1 MKRLTNLCFA
11 VSLMFAAPA
20 LLACDYPS
28 RVTVPNGGSATRD
41 EMIAGQR
48 AVKEYVTAMETYLE
62 CIVAEEKAARAAM
75 EELTSEDEQL
85 REDMLN
91 KKYNA
96 AVEEME
102 KLAADFNGEVREFK
116 NRED

>member
-1 MKRLTNLCFA
+1 MKTFTTCCFA
-11 VSLMFAAPA
+11 FTFLFAAPA
-20 LLACDYPS
+20 ILACDYPS
-28 RVTVPNGGSATRD
+28 RVKVPNGSSATRD

-48 AVKEYVTAMETYLE
+48 NIKEYVAAMEAYLE
-62 CIVAEEKAARAAM
+62 CIVAEEKSARAAL
-75 EELTSEDEQL
+75 EEISSEDEQL

-116 NRED
+116 ERKD

>member
-1 MKRLTNLCFA
+1 MKIMTSFCSGILLTL
-11 VSLMFAAPA
+11 AAPV

-28 RVTVPNGGSATRD
+28 RVDIPNGNSATRE
-41 EMIAGQR
+41 EMIDGQR
-48 AVKEYVTAMETYLE
+48 NVKEYVTAMEAYLE
-62 CIVAEEKAARAAM
+62 CIVAAEKAARAAM
-75 EELTSEDEQL
+75 EELSSEDEQL

-102 KLAADFNGEVREFK
+102 KLAAQFNTEVRTFK
-116 NRED
+116 EQGQ

>member
-1 MKRLTNLCFA
+1 MKNITSLCCA
-11 VSLMFAAPA
+11 VSFLFAAPA

-41 EMIAGQR
+41 DMIAGQR
-48 AVKEYVTAMETYLE
+48 EVKEYVAAMEAYLE
-62 CIVAEEKAARAAM
+62 CIVAEEKAARSAM
-75 EELTSEDEQL
+75 ENLSSEDEQL

-102 KLAADFNGEVREFK
+102 KIAADFNAEVREFK
-116 NRED
+116 GRKD